1 MEATATRIVRRLR
14 DAGHEAYFAGGCVR
28 DRLLSRAAHDID
40 VATSAH
46 PADVQKLF
54 PRTVAV
60 GAQFG
65 VVVVL
70 EDGAEFQ
77 VATFRAD
84 GVYLDGRRPE
94 SVTFTTAEGDAQRRD
109 FTVNGLFYDPI
120 EGKILDFVG
129 GEKDLRAGIIRCIGE
144 PADRFQ
150 EDKLRLLRG
159 VRFAATLG
167 FQIDSPTW
175 AALRELAPSI
185 TAVSAERIRDELVK
199 IFLHPSRVRGFDL
212 LDESGLLEILL
223 PEVTGMKGCE
233 QPPEFHPEGDVFVHT
248 RLMLSLLPETVS
260 IPLVFSVL
268 LHDIGKPPAAVRDE
282 TGRIRFNGH
291 ESVGAAMTEK
301 IFERLRFS
309 NAQTEATVV
318 AVKNHM
324 AFKDVQRMRVA
335 TLKRFLARPT
345 IDDELELHRVDCLGS
360 HGLLDNHEFL
370 LAKREEFSR
379 APLIPPPLV
388 TGQDL
393 ISLGWK
399 PGPHF
404 KRVLEAVQVRQLEGS
419 LTSRAEAMDWI
430 ASHRDLVEKG
440 DIP

>member
-1 MEATATRIVRRLR
+1 MEAIATRIVRRLR

-28 DRLLSRAAHDID
+28 DRLLGRPAHDID

-46 PADVQKLF
+46 PEQVQLLF

-60 GAQFG
+60 GAACG
-65 VVVVL
+65 VIVVL
-70 EDGAEFQ
+70 EGGTEFQ

-120 EGKILDFVG
+120 EKKILDFVG
-129 GEKDLRAGIIRCIGE
+129 GEADLKAGVIRCIGE
-144 PADRFQ
+144 PADRFR

-167 FQIDSPTW
+167 FVIDPSTW
-175 AALRELAPSI
+175 TALREMASLIP
-185 TAVSAERIRDELVK
+185 AVSAERIRDELVK
-199 IFLHPSRVRGFDL
+199 IFVHPSRVCGFDL
-212 LDESGLLEILL
+212 LDQSGLLEVLL
-223 PEVTGMKGCE
+223 PEVAKTKGCE

-260 IPLVFSVL
+260 VPLVFSAL
-268 LHDIGKPPAAVRDE
+268 LHDIGKPPAYQVDE
-282 TGRIRFNGH
+282 TGRIRFNGP
-291 ESVGAAMTEK
+291 ESLGAAMTEK
-301 IFERLRFS
+301 IFVRLRFS
-309 NAQTEATVV
+309 NAQTEATVA
-318 AVKNHM
+318 AVQNHM
-324 AFKDVQRMRVA
+324 AFKDVQHMRVA

-360 HGLLDNHEFL
+360 HGLIDNHDFL

-393 ISLGWK
+393 ISMGWK
-399 PGPHF
+399 PGPLF
-404 KRVLEAVQVRQLEGS
+404 KRVLDAVQVRQLEGS
-419 LTSRAEAMDWI
+419 LTSREEAMEWI

-440 DIP
+440 EIS